1 MFVVYK
7 HINPKNGEC
16 FYIGSGNEDRP
27 HQVGKYQRGALYRLY
42 CENNGLIV
50 QNGLWNGV
58 NVKVEIIAK
67 VDTKEEALKIE
78 SELVNQN
85 YGKQGYKLVNS
96 QVGFNSFMKSGKI
109 EERSNKVREARSRKV
124 MHIESGT
131 KYNSVSEMAFYVG
144 IERTALQKRL
154 EKIRDNPDHKFN
166 DGITPN
172 YVRIE

>member
-1 MFVVYK
+1 M
-7 HINPKNGEC
+7 
-16 FYIGSGNEDRP
+16 
-27 HQVGKYQRGALYRLY
+27 
-42 CENNGLIV
+42 
-50 QNGLWNGV
+50 
-58 NVKVEIIAK
+58 EIKI
-67 VDTKEEALKIE
+67 EEALKIE

-96 QVGFNSFMKSGKI
+96 QVGFNSLMKSGKI

-124 MHIESGT
+124 MHIESGI
-131 KYNSVSEMAFYVG
+131 KYNSVSEMALDVG